1 MTVKI
6 AFVEIEKSEIVEI
19 ILRMV
24 AGGFTVGLLIV
35 LPTLRILG
43 VA

>member
-6 AFVEIEKSEIVEI
+6 ASAEIEKSEIVEI

-24 AGGFTVGLLIV
+24 AGGLTVGLLIV
-35 LPTLRILG
+35 LPMLQILG

>member
-1 MTVKI
+1 MTVKT
-6 AFVEIEKSEIVEI
+6 ASAKIEKSEIVAI

-24 AGGFTVGLLIV
+24 AGGLTVGLLIV
-35 LPTLRILG
+35 LPMLQILG